1 MAGTAVFEWAC
12 DVLERTS
19 KMTRLQA
26 RGTMR
31 LVLGAAGLDAA
42 MLTGKQ
48 MRVVANKLLGKELR
62 VRAVDDPDGICTA
75 LQNIP
80 ADIEAA
86 SGLIHPTP
94 EEIVSRLGRKE

>member
-1 MAGTAVFEWAC
+1 MAATPVFEWAC

-42 MLTGKQ
+42 TLTGRQ
-48 MRVVANKLLGKELR
+48 MRVIANKLLGKELR
-62 VRAVDDPDGICTA
+62 VRAVENPDAVCAA
-75 LQNIP
+75 LQEIP
-80 ADIEAA
+80 ADVEAA
-86 SGLIHPTP
+86 SSLMHPSP
-94 EEIVSRLGRKE
+94 EDIVSRLGRKD